1 MATSF
6 EDFWADPR
14 SRNQVYGGMLDIGI
28 GLYGRN
34 AGRKEAAQRLNE
46 TPYADFNTASRTAL
60 SRAGSMD
67 PIAAGQER
75 FDAAKGLLAGSDA
88 KSLDDLM
95 RRLHVTGQSGL
106 ASYSGQEG
114 GAAVNPQLAAYYKAK
129 ADRDAKLAYDSL
141 GYGEDQIDRQLN
153 RSGMLQRTA
162 SGLRSEMPQPSR
174 STANMNLLR
183 GAAGVLKDTG
193 MLPGMVSTGKDW
205 LSGLFGGGGLTNAF
219 DDYSGGDWDWF

>member
-14 SRNQVYGGMLDIGI
+14 SRNQVYGGMLDLGI
-28 GLYGRN
+28 GAYGMQ
-34 AGRKEAAQRLNE
+34 AGRKEAAQRLAE

-67 PIAAGQER
+67 PRAAGQER
-75 FDAAKGLLAGSDA
+75 FNAAQGLLAGSDA

-95 RRLHVTGQSGL
+95 RRLYVNGQSGI
-106 ASYSGQEG
+106 ASYSGQQG
-114 GAAVNPQLAAYYKAK
+114 GPAVNPQMQAYFKAK

-141 GYGEDQIDRQLN
+141 NEGEAQIDRQLN

-162 SGLRSEMPQPSR
+162 GGLRGEMPQPSR
-174 STANMNLLR
+174 STTNMNLLR

-193 MLPGMVSTGKDW
+193 MLPGMISTGKDW
-205 LSGLFGGGGLTNAF
+205 LSGMFGGGQDFSDLAGGF
-219 DDYSGGDWDWF
+219 DLDWGF